1 MTIAVRR
8 RGLASALVFVALVVS
23 WTVREWQP
31 TDAPIAA
38 VTSHPPL
45 ERRIVASGT
54 LQAVTTVQVGAQ
66 ISGTVQSLRAD
77 YNSIVRT
84 GEVIATL
91 DPALLEAA
99 LAEAQAALARALAAE
114 AQAEADETGLEAAAG
129 DAQTKLTRAESLA
142 SSQLIPQADLDS
154 ARTAVGEADIDLEGG
169 ESKIGEAKAAVLQAR
184 AAVGEATLDLDRTVI
199 RSPIDGIVISRNVDV
214 GQTVAAS
221 VQAPVLFT
229 IAADLKRLQV
239 AVDVDESDVGGVEP
253 GTRATFEVE
262 SYPGETFEGT
272 VSQVRLQPAVGGV
285 VTYTAIVDVSNAD
298 ERLRPGMTA
307 TVTMATSPATAR
319 VFRRATP

>member
-1 MTIAVRR
+1 MTLAVRR
-8 RGLASALVFVALVVS
+8 RGLATALVFVTLVVG
-23 WTVREWQP
+23 WTVREFQP

-38 VTSHPPL
+38 ASSHTPL
-45 ERRIVASGT
+45 EPRIVASGT

-66 ISGTVQSLRAD
+66 ISGAVQSLGAD
-77 YNSIVRT
+77 YNSIVRA

-91 DPALLEAA
+91 DPSLLEAA
-99 LAEAQAALARALAAE
+99 LAEAQAALARALAVE

-154 ARTAVGEADIDLEGG
+154 ARTAVGEADVDLEGG

-199 RSPIDGIVISRNVDV
+199 RSPIDGVVISRNVDV

-221 VQAPVLFT
+221 DVRGGIVPGRNVRRNGVAG
-229 IAADLKRLQV
+229 AAATCGRHRRRLHR
-239 AVDVDESDVGGVEP
+239 D
-253 GTRATFEVE
+253 RRRVE
-262 SYPGETFEGT
+262 SGRTTAARHDRHRDDGYFACNSSRIPPSDAMMPL
-272 VSQVRLQPAVGGV
+272 VS
-285 VTYTAIVDVSNAD
+285 
-298 ERLRPGMTA
+298 
-307 TVTMATSPATAR
+307 
-319 VFRRATP
+319 